1 MRKSNFLLSF
11 IVLTVT
17 LLWSQSEL
25 TTSEYQQL
33 IETAGRFT
41 DGTNYSIIVAK
52 KIPVVKFHNKN
63 KEINYFVQSND
74 FSQIKGYN
82 GITNL
87 ALVFNLSK
95 QLVSVQIIKSEDT
108 RSYIRKIINAGFL
121 GSFIGKSEFKIIKPV
136 SGATISSKA
145 IICTI
150 EEICA
155 QIEFD

>member
-17 LLWSQSEL
+17 LLWSQSGL
-25 TTSEYQQL
+25 TTSEHQQL
-33 IETAGRFT
+33 IETAERFT
-41 DGTNYSIIVAK
+41 DGTDYSIIVAE
-52 KIPVVKFHNKN
+52 KIPVVKFHNKD
-63 KEINYFVQSND
+63 KEINYFVQSTD

-87 ALVFNLSK
+87 ALVFNLCK

-108 RSYIRKIINAGFL
+108 RLYIRKIISAGFL
-121 GSFIGKSEFKIIKPV
+121 ELFIGKSEFENINPV
-136 SGATISSKA
+136 SGATISSRA
-145 IICTI
+145 IICAI
-150 EEICA
+150 EEICT